1 MMLELPVALGDELL
15 TTLDEVIGDLSV
27 EIADTDNP
35 GFWRDL
41 KARRERLEA
50 IRSRL
55 VTASTV

>member
-35 GFWRDL
+35 GFRRDL